1 MAGPTTEYAG
11 SIVDSHSLG
20 RCLGLGGAVEALIPK
35 SCLRWPEAPGS
46 ERVHQDAVRTPFV
59 MNLYISLHA
68 WGLEHF
74 GHEIRSRQGWDAME
88 ID

>member
-1 MAGPTTEYAG
+1 M
-11 SIVDSHSLG
+11 
-20 RCLGLGGAVEALIPK
+20 ALIPK